1 MSTGSCYFIWRL
13 LVSLTWELLPRS
25 EPLQN
30 HNDGDIF
37 CASNLFFLLVFLLTL
52 PQTCIALMEPLIVY
66 LVSGRNRTY
75 TFKLT

>member
-1 MSTGSCYFIWRL
+1 MSTGSCYFTWRL

-52 PQTCIALMEPLIVY
+52 PQTHTLLSWNLLLFTWSQEETGPIHL
-66 LVSGRNRTY
+66 N
-75 TFKLT
+75 

>member
-1 MSTGSCYFIWRL
+1 MSTGSCYFTWRL

-52 PQTCIALMEPLIVY
+52 PQTHTLLSWNLSLFTWSQEETGPIHL
-66 LVSGRNRTY
+66 N
-75 TFKLT
+75 